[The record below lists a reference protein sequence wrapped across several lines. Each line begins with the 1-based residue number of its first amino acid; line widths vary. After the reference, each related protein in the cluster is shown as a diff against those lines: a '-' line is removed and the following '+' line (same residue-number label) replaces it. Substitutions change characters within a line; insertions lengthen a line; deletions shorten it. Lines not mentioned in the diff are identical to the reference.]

1 MLAVLLLLA
10 ALAGAQPA
18 SAACKPLG
26 ADFAP
31 SQGSPAK
38 LRVRFTVSGFGA
50 DRTVYLHYIAPNR
63 HLRRTVRLGV
73 ARGRCGFLRTGYRK
87 LFPFTTRPGT
97 WRLRFSI
104 RRTYQARAT
113 PPYVTLAVSLL
124 RG

>member
-1 MLAVLLLLA
+1 LVILLLLLA
-10 ALAGAQPA
+10 LVGAQPA
-18 SAACKPLG
+18 AAACKPLG

-31 SQGSPAK
+31 AQGNPSQ

-50 DRTVYLHYIAPNR
+50 NRPVYLHYISPSR
-63 HLRRTVRLGV
+63 HLRRTVRLGT

-87 LFPFTTRPGT
+87 LFPFATRPGT

-104 RRTYQARAT
+104 RRTYRARAT
-113 PPYVTLAVSLL
+113 APYVTLAVNLL